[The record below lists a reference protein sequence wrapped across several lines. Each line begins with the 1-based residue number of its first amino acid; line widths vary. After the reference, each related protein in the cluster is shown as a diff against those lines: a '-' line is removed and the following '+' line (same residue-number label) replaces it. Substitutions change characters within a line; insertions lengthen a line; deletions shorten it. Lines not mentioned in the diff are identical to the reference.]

1 MKLYFAQTMN
11 SYKTCAVARYLDLDV
26 EFQRVDLQEGEQRS
40 VAFLAIN
47 PNGKTPALVDGE
59 LRLWESN
66 AIICYLAMKANSDL
80 WPRDEKQIDIIKWFN
95 WSTDHFCRFAG
106 DLYFEHIIRP
116 QFGLGD
122 PDPGVVE
129 TATGYVRRYGR
140 ILDDHLAQRRYL
152 LGDLL
157 TVADFAVATTLPYA
171 QEAKIPLDE
180 FPAMRRWHDRLME
193 LPAWQSPFT
202 NVHDAASSSA
212 T

>member
-1 MKLYFAQTMN
+1 VKLYFAETIN

-40 VAFLAIN
+40 VEFLAIN
-47 PNGKTPALVDGE
+47 PNGKTPVLVDGE

-80 WPRDEKQIDIIKWFN
+80 WPRDERQIDIIKWFN
-95 WSTDHFCRFAG
+95 WSTEHFCRFAG
-106 DLYFEHIIRP
+106 DLYFEHIIRL

-122 PDPGVVE
+122 PDPDVVKE
-129 TATGYVRRYGR
+129 ATGYVRKYGR
-140 ILDDHLAQRRYL
+140 ILDDHLSQRRYL

-171 QEAKIPLDE
+171 QEAKIPLGE
-180 FPAMRRWHDRLME
+180 FPAVGRWHDRLME

-202 NVHDAASSSA
+202 NAHDAANSSA